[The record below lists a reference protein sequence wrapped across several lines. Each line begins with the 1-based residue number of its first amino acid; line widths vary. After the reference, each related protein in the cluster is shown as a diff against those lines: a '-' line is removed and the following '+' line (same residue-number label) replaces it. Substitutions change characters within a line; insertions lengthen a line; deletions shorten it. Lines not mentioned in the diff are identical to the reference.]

1 MENKIDGQ
9 GMSVAQVFEDRY
21 VIDYFQREYKWEK
34 KHIEQLL
41 YDLDFAFHESYQ
53 DGDTIDDI
61 PNYKPYFMGPYIVSR
76 HHTMY
81 SLIDGQQRLTS
92 LTLLLIYIVKHFPD
106 TRDDLE
112 KLIYKRSFKKESYNL
127 NIEGRERVMDFLFKD
142 VDFDRTNMSVS
153 EINILSRYSDIEDL
167 FPERLRDSDKII
179 LFSYWLL
186 NKVVLVQI
194 LSYSDDNAYTIFE
207 TMNDRGF
214 NLTSSEMLK
223 SLLLSKIK
231 DAEVRR
237 RCDQKWKENIQRLVS
252 VDKDCEQD
260 FFRAWLRGRY
270 LINVKDTSDIDA
282 IGIGFH
288 RWVKNN
294 MKLFKLTS
302 DSKIESL
309 ITDELSFYISIF
321 LSIRVSETSSNGLYT
336 SIFVQNPYGV
346 ASSLAYP
353 LYLSVVN
360 QSDLQKDIQEKITL
374 VSKALDTFVVR
385 RILMHQSVGQSSI
398 RGFMY
403 SLILSVRGFAI
414 EDLKDNLTS
423 FLDKYATM
431 GQEIKPDVVAHYPYK
446 FLRYF
451 QYRVNLYLESLLGD
465 AQVCGYSD
473 SRRSVLVDMMEG
485 RLELTAGIYRTC
497 YSPIYAVALVWG
509 NESTSFL
516 KRYRCLID
524 ESDSKES
531 KELLG
536 KLDLSFEKNIK
547 KHLDSFLHS
556 LYDTLVSRIWSI
568 K

>member
-34 KHIEQLL
+34 KHIEQLI
-41 YDLDFAFHESYQ
+41 YDLDFAFHESYKS
-53 DGDTIDDI
+53 GDTIDDI

-186 NKVVLVQI
+186 NKVLLVQI

-473 SRRSVLVDMMEG
+473 SRHSVLVDMLDE
-485 RLELTAGIYRTC
+485 RLQLTAGIYRTC
-497 YSPIYAVALVWG
+497 YSPIYAVAMVWG
-509 NESTSFL
+509 SESMAFL
-516 KRYRCLID
+516 KRYRCLVD
-524 ESDSKES
+524 EPDSKES
-531 KELLG
+531 ELLLERLNLPKSKNSKT
-536 KLDLSFEKNIK
+536 KLDA
-547 KHLDSFLHS
+547 FLHS
-556 LYDTLVSRIWSI
+556 LYDTLVSKIWNI
-568 K
+568 

>member
-34 KHIEQLL
+34 KHIEQLI
-41 YDLDFAFHESYQ
+41 YDLDFAFHESYK

-431 GQEIKPDVVAHYPYK
+431 GQELKPDVVAHYPYK

-473 SRRSVLVDMMEG
+473 SRHSVLVDMLDE
-485 RLELTAGIYRTC
+485 RLQLTAGIYRTC
-497 YSPIYAVALVWG
+497 YSPIYAVAMVWG
-509 NESTSFL
+509 SESMAFL
-516 KRYRCLID
+516 KRYRCLVD
-524 ESDSKES
+524 EPDSKES
-531 KELLG
+531 ELLLERLNLPKSKNSKT
-536 KLDLSFEKNIK
+536 KLDA
-547 KHLDSFLHS
+547 FLHS
-556 LYDTLVSRIWSI
+556 LYDTLVSKIWNI
-568 K
+568 

>member
-214 NLTSSEMLK
+214 NLTSSEILK

-321 LSIRVSETSSNGLYT
+321 LSIRVSETSSIGLYM
-336 SIFVQNPYGV
+336 SIFVQNPSGG

-431 GQEIKPDVVAHYPYK
+431 GQELKPDVVAHYPYK

-473 SRRSVLVDMMEG
+473 SRHSVLVDMLDE
-485 RLELTAGIYRTC
+485 RLQLTAGIYRTC
-497 YSPIYAVALVWG
+497 YSPIYAVAMVWG
-509 NESTSFL
+509 SESMAFL
-516 KRYRCLID
+516 KRYRCLVD
-524 ESDSKES
+524 EPDSKES
-531 KELLG
+531 ELLLERLNLPKSKNSKT
-536 KLDLSFEKNIK
+536 KLDA
-547 KHLDSFLHS
+547 FLHS
-556 LYDTLVSRIWSI
+556 LYDTLVSKIWI
-568 K
+568 I

>member
-34 KHIEQLL
+34 KHIEQLI
-41 YDLDFAFHESYQ
+41 YDLDFAFHESYK

-237 RCDQKWKENIQRLVS
+237 RCDQKWKENILRLVS

-321 LSIRVSETSSNGLYT
+321 LSIRVSETSAIGLYP
-336 SIFVQNPYGV
+336 SIFIQNPYGV

-431 GQEIKPDVVAHYPYK
+431 GQELKPDVVAHYPYK

-473 SRRSVLVDMMEG
+473 SRHSVLVDMLDE
-485 RLELTAGIYRTC
+485 RLQLTAGIYRTC
-497 YSPIYAVALVWG
+497 YSPIYAVAMVWG
-509 NESTSFL
+509 SESMAFL
-516 KRYRCLID
+516 KRYRCLVD
-524 ESDSKES
+524 EPDSKES
-531 KELLG
+531 ELLLERLNLPKSKNSKT
-536 KLDLSFEKNIK
+536 KLDA
-547 KHLDSFLHS
+547 FLHS
-556 LYDTLVSRIWSI
+556 LYDTLVSKIWNI
-568 K
+568 

>member
-431 GQEIKPDVVAHYPYK
+431 GQEIKPDVVARYPYK

-473 SRRSVLVDMMEG
+473 SRHSVLVDMLDE
-485 RLELTAGIYRTC
+485 RLQLTAGIYRTC
-497 YSPIYAVALVWG
+497 YSPIYAVAMVWDS
-509 NESTSFL
+509 ESMAFL
-516 KRYRCLID
+516 KRYRCLVD
-524 ESDSKES
+524 EPDSKES
-531 KELLG
+531 ELLLERLNLPKSKNSKT
-536 KLDLSFEKNIK
+536 KLDA
-547 KHLDSFLHS
+547 FLHS
-556 LYDTLVSRIWSI
+556 LYDTLVSKIWNI
-568 K
+568 

>member
-34 KHIEQLL
+34 KHIEQLI
-41 YDLDFAFHESYQ
+41 YDLDFAFHESYK

-194 LSYSDDNAYTIFE
+194 LSISDDNANTIFE

-336 SIFVQNPYGV
+336 SFFVQNPYGV

-473 SRRSVLVDMMEG
+473 SRHSVLVDMLDE
-485 RLELTAGIYRTC
+485 RLQLTAGIYRTC
-497 YSPIYAVALVWG
+497 YSPIYAVAMVWG
-509 NESTSFL
+509 SESMAFL
-516 KRYRCLID
+516 KRYRCLVD
-524 ESDSKES
+524 EPDSKES
-531 KELLG
+531 ELLLERLNLPKSKNSKT
-536 KLDLSFEKNIK
+536 KLDA
-547 KHLDSFLHS
+547 FLHS
-556 LYDTLVSRIWSI
+556 LYDTLVSKIWNI
-568 K
+568 

>member
-260 FFRAWLRGRY
+260 FFRAWLRARY

-321 LSIRVSETSSNGLYT
+321 LSIRVSETASNGLYP

-431 GQEIKPDVVAHYPYK
+431 GQELKPDVVAHYPYK

-473 SRRSVLVDMMEG
+473 SRHSVLVDMLDE
-485 RLELTAGIYRTC
+485 RLQLTAGIYRTC
-497 YSPIYAVALVWG
+497 YSPIYAVAMVWG
-509 NESTSFL
+509 SESMAFL
-516 KRYRCLID
+516 KRYRCLVD
-524 ESDSKES
+524 EPDSKES
-531 KELLG
+531 ELLLERLNLPKSKNSKT
-536 KLDLSFEKNIK
+536 KLDA
-547 KHLDSFLHS
+547 FLHS
-556 LYDTLVSRIWSI
+556 LYDTLVSKIWNI
-568 K
+568 

>member
-34 KHIEQLL
+34 KHIEQLI
-41 YDLDFAFHESYQ
+41 YDLDFAFHESYK

-127 NIEGRERVMDFLFKD
+127 NIEGRERVMDFLFKN

-414 EDLKDNLTS
+414 ENLKDNLTS

-431 GQEIKPDVVAHYPYK
+431 GQELKPDVVAHYPYK

-473 SRRSVLVDMMEG
+473 SRHSVLVDMLDE
-485 RLELTAGIYRTC
+485 RLQLTAGIYRTC
-497 YSPIYAVALVWG
+497 YSPIYAVAMVWG
-509 NESTSFL
+509 SESMAFL
-516 KRYRCLID
+516 KRYRCLVD
-524 ESDSKES
+524 EPDSKES
-531 KELLG
+531 ELLLERLNLPKSKNSKT
-536 KLDLSFEKNIK
+536 KLEA
-547 KHLDSFLHS
+547 FLHS
-556 LYDTLVSRIWSI
+556 LYDTLVSKIWSI
-568 K
+568 

>member
-34 KHIEQLL
+34 KHIEQLI
-41 YDLDFAFHESYQ
+41 YDLDFAFHESYK

-92 LTLLLIYIVKHFPD
+92 FTLLLIYIVKHFPD

-423 FLDKYATM
+423 FLDKYTTM
-431 GQEIKPDVVAHYPYK
+431 GQELKPDVVAHYPYK

-465 AQVCGYSD
+465 AQVCSYSD
-473 SRRSVLVDMMEG
+473 SRHSVLVDMLDE
-485 RLELTAGIYRTC
+485 RLQLTAGIYRTC
-497 YSPIYAVALVWG
+497 YSPIYAVAMVWG
-509 NESTSFL
+509 SESMAFL
-516 KRYRCLID
+516 KRYRCLVD
-524 ESDSKES
+524 EPDSKES
-531 KELLG
+531 ELLLERLNLPKSKNSKT
-536 KLDLSFEKNIK
+536 KLDA
-547 KHLDSFLHS
+547 FLHS
-556 LYDTLVSRIWSI
+556 LYDTLVSKIWNI
-568 K
+568 

>member
-34 KHIEQLL
+34 KHIEQLI
-41 YDLDFAFHESYQ
+41 YDLDFAFHESYK

-153 EINILSRYSDIEDL
+153 EINIQSRYSDIEDL

-423 FLDKYATM
+423 FLDKYTTM
-431 GQEIKPDVVAHYPYK
+431 GQELKPDVVAHYPYK

-465 AQVCGYSD
+465 AQVCSYSD
-473 SRRSVLVDMMEG
+473 SRHSVLVDMLDE
-485 RLELTAGIYRTC
+485 RLQLTAGIYRTC
-497 YSPIYAVALVWG
+497 YSPIYAVAMVWG
-509 NESTSFL
+509 SESMAFL
-516 KRYRCLID
+516 KRYRCLVD
-524 ESDSKES
+524 EPDSKES
-531 KELLG
+531 ELLLERLNLPKSKNSKT
-536 KLDLSFEKNIK
+536 KLDA
-547 KHLDSFLHS
+547 FLHS
-556 LYDTLVSRIWSI
+556 LYDTLVSKIWNI
-568 K
+568 

>member
-186 NKVVLVQI
+186 NKVLLVQI

-321 LSIRVSETSSNGLYT
+321 LSIRVSETSSNGLYP
-336 SIFVQNPYGV
+336 SVFVQNPYGV

-431 GQEIKPDVVAHYPYK
+431 GQELKPDVVAHYPYK

-473 SRRSVLVDMMEG
+473 SRHSVLVDMLDE
-485 RLELTAGIYRTC
+485 RLQLTAGIYRTC
-497 YSPIYAVALVWG
+497 YSPIYAVAMVWG
-509 NESTSFL
+509 SESMAFL
-516 KRYRCLID
+516 KRYRCLVD
-524 ESDSKES
+524 EPDSKES
-531 KELLG
+531 ELLLERLNLPKSKNSKT
-536 KLDLSFEKNIK
+536 KLDA
-547 KHLDSFLHS
+547 FLHS
-556 LYDTLVSRIWSI
+556 LYDTLVSKIWNI
-568 K
+568 

>member
-34 KHIEQLL
+34 KHIEQLI
-41 YDLDFAFHESYQ
+41 YDLDFAFHESYKN
-53 DGDTIDDI
+53 GDTIDDI

-321 LSIRVSETSSNGLYT
+321 LSIRVSETASNGLYP

-431 GQEIKPDVVAHYPYK
+431 GQELKPDVVAHYPYK

-473 SRRSVLVDMMEG
+473 SRHSVLVDMLDE
-485 RLELTAGIYRTC
+485 RLQLTAGIYRTC
-497 YSPIYAVALVWG
+497 YSPIYAVAMVWG
-509 NESTSFL
+509 SESMAFL
-516 KRYRCLID
+516 KRYRCLVD
-524 ESDSKES
+524 EPDSKES
-531 KELLG
+531 ELLLERLNLPKSKNSKT
-536 KLDLSFEKNIK
+536 KLDA
-547 KHLDSFLHS
+547 FLHS
-556 LYDTLVSRIWSI
+556 LYDTLVSKIWNI
-568 K
+568 

>member
-9 GMSVAQVFEDRY
+9 GMRVAQVFEDRY

-473 SRRSVLVDMMEG
+473 SRHSVLVDMLDE
-485 RLELTAGIYRTC
+485 RLQLTAGIYRTC
-497 YSPIYAVALVWG
+497 YSPIYAVAMVWG
-509 NESTSFL
+509 SESMAFL
-516 KRYRCLID
+516 KRYRCLVD
-524 ESDSKES
+524 EPDSKES
-531 KELLG
+531 ELLLERLNLPKSKNSKT
-536 KLDLSFEKNIK
+536 KLDA
-547 KHLDSFLHS
+547 FLHS
-556 LYDTLVSRIWSI
+556 LYDTLVSKIWNI
-568 K
+568 

>member
-112 KLIYKRSFKKESYNL
+112 KLIYNRSFKKESYNL
-127 NIEGRERVMDFLFKD
+127 NIEGRERVMGFLFKD

-414 EDLKDNLTS
+414 EALKDNLTS

-431 GQEIKPDVVAHYPYK
+431 GQELKPDVVAHYPYK

-473 SRRSVLVDMMEG
+473 SRHSVLVDMLDE
-485 RLELTAGIYRTC
+485 RLQLTAGIYRTC
-497 YSPIYAVALVWG
+497 YSPIYAVAMVWG
-509 NESTSFL
+509 SESMAFL
-516 KRYRCLID
+516 KRYRCLVD
-524 ESDSKES
+524 EPDSKES
-531 KELLG
+531 ELLLERLNLPKSKNSKT
-536 KLDLSFEKNIK
+536 KLDA
-547 KHLDSFLHS
+547 FLHS
-556 LYDTLVSRIWSI
+556 LYDTLVSKIWNI
-568 K
+568 

>member
-231 DAEVRR
+231 DADVRR
-237 RCDQKWKENIQRLVS
+237 RCDQKWKENIQRVVS

-336 SIFVQNPYGV
+336 SILVQNPYGV
-346 ASSLAYP
+346 ASSLPYP

-431 GQEIKPDVVAHYPYK
+431 GQELKPDVVAHYPYK

-473 SRRSVLVDMMEG
+473 SRHSVLVDMLDE
-485 RLELTAGIYRTC
+485 RLQLTAGIYRTC
-497 YSPIYAVALVWG
+497 YSPIYAVAMVWG
-509 NESTSFL
+509 SESMAFL
-516 KRYRCLID
+516 KRYRCLVD
-524 ESDSKES
+524 EPDSKES
-531 KELLG
+531 ELLLERLNLPKSKNSKT
-536 KLDLSFEKNIK
+536 KLDA
-547 KHLDSFLHS
+547 FLHS
-556 LYDTLVSRIWSI
+556 LYDTLVSKIWNI
-568 K
+568 

>member
-260 FFRAWLRGRY
+260 FFRAWLRARY

-473 SRRSVLVDMMEG
+473 SRHSVLVDMLDE
-485 RLELTAGIYRTC
+485 RLQLTAGIYRTC
-497 YSPIYAVALVWG
+497 YSPIYAVAMVWG
-509 NESTSFL
+509 SESMAFL
-516 KRYRCLID
+516 KRYRCLVD
-524 ESDSKES
+524 EPDSKES
-531 KELLG
+531 ELLLERLNLPKSKNSKT
-536 KLDLSFEKNIK
+536 KLDA
-547 KHLDSFLHS
+547 FLHS
-556 LYDTLVSRIWSI
+556 LYDTLVSKIWNI
-568 K
+568 

>member
-423 FLDKYATM
+423 FLNKYATM
-431 GQEIKPDVVAHYPYK
+431 GQELKPDVVAHYPYK

-473 SRRSVLVDMMEG
+473 SRHSVLVDMLDE
-485 RLELTAGIYRTC
+485 RLQLTAGIYRTC
-497 YSPIYAVALVWG
+497 YSPIYAVAMVWG
-509 NESTSFL
+509 SESMAFL
-516 KRYRCLID
+516 KRYRCLVD
-524 ESDSKES
+524 EPDSKES
-531 KELLG
+531 ELLLERLNLPKSKNSKT
-536 KLDLSFEKNIK
+536 KLDA
-547 KHLDSFLHS
+547 FLHS
-556 LYDTLVSRIWSI
+556 LYDTLVSKIWNI
-568 K
+568 

>member
-1 MENKIDGQ
+1 
-9 GMSVAQVFEDRY
+9 MSVAQVFEDRY

-473 SRRSVLVDMMEG
+473 SRHSVLVDMLDE
-485 RLELTAGIYRTC
+485 RLQLTAGIYRTC
-497 YSPIYAVALVWG
+497 YSPIYAVAMVWG
-509 NESTSFL
+509 SESMAFL
-516 KRYRCLID
+516 KRYRCLVD
-524 ESDSKES
+524 EPDSKES
-531 KELLG
+531 ELLLERLNLPKSKNSKT
-536 KLDLSFEKNIK
+536 KLDA
-547 KHLDSFLHS
+547 FLHS
-556 LYDTLVSRIWSI
+556 LYDTLVSKIWNI
-568 K
+568 

>member
-321 LSIRVSETSSNGLYT
+321 LSIRVSETASNGLYP

-431 GQEIKPDVVAHYPYK
+431 GQELKPDVVAHYPYK

-473 SRRSVLVDMMEG
+473 SRHSVLVDMLDE
-485 RLELTAGIYRTC
+485 RLQLTAGIYRTC
-497 YSPIYAVALVWG
+497 YSPIYAVAMVWG
-509 NESTSFL
+509 SESMAFL
-516 KRYRCLID
+516 KRYRCLVD
-524 ESDSKES
+524 EPDSKES
-531 KELLG
+531 ELLLERLNLPKSKNSKT
-536 KLDLSFEKNIK
+536 KLDA
-547 KHLDSFLHS
+547 FLHS
-556 LYDTLVSRIWSI
+556 LYDTLVSKIWNI
-568 K
+568 

>member
-34 KHIEQLL
+34 KHIEQLI
-41 YDLDFAFHESYQ
+41 YDLDFAFHESYK

-92 LTLLLIYIVKHFPD
+92 LTLLLIYIVKHYPD

-153 EINILSRYSDIEDL
+153 ETNILSRYADIEDL
-167 FPERLRDSDKII
+167 FPERLRDGDKII

-237 RCDQKWKENIQRLVS
+237 RCDQKWKENIQRLVT

-270 LINVKDTSDIDA
+270 LTNVKDTSDVDA

-294 MKLFKLTS
+294 MKLFKLNS

-309 ITDELSFYISIF
+309 ITNELNFYISIF
-321 LSIRVSETSSNGLYT
+321 VSIRSSETSANGLYP
-336 SIFVQNPYGV
+336 SIFIQNPYGV

-360 QSDLQKDIQEKITL
+360 QSDLQQDIQNKISL

-385 RILMHQSVGQSSI
+385 RNLMHQSVGQSSI

-403 SLILSVRGFAI
+403 PLILAVRGLSIEELKDSLI
-414 EDLKDNLTS
+414 S
-423 FLDKYATM
+423 FLDKYAM
-431 GQEIKPDVVAHYPYK
+431 YGQEINPDVVAHYPYK

-465 AQVCGYSD
+465 VQVRGYSD
-473 SRRSVLVDMMEG
+473 SRHSVLVDMLDE
-485 RLELTAGIYRTC
+485 RLQLTAGIYRTC
-497 YSPIYAVALVWG
+497 YSPIYAVAMLWG
-509 NESTSFL
+509 SESTAFL
-516 KRYRCLID
+516 KRYRCLVD
-524 ESDSKES
+524 EPES
-531 KELLG
+531 EETKLMLD
-536 KLDLSFEKNIK
+536 KLDLKPDNK
-547 KHLDSFLHS
+547 TKVQLDGFLHA
-556 LYDTLVSRIWSI
+556 LYDALVSRIWNI
-568 K
+568 

>member
-431 GQEIKPDVVAHYPYK
+431 GQELKPDVVAHYPYK

-473 SRRSVLVDMMEG
+473 SRHSVLVDMLEE
-485 RLELTAGIYRTC
+485 RLQLTAGIYRTC
-497 YSPIYAVALVWG
+497 YSPIYAVAMVWG
-509 NESTSFL
+509 SESMAFL
-516 KRYRCLID
+516 KRYRCLVD
-524 ESDSKES
+524 EPDSKES
-531 KELLG
+531 ELLLERLNLPKSKNSKT
-536 KLDLSFEKNIK
+536 KLDA
-547 KHLDSFLHS
+547 FLHS
-556 LYDTLVSRIWSI
+556 LYDTLVSKIWKI
-568 K
+568 

>member
-260 FFRAWLRGRY
+260 FFRAWLRARY

-497 YSPIYAVALVWG
+497 YSPIYAVAMVWG
-509 NESTSFL
+509 SESMAFL
-516 KRYRCLID
+516 KRYRCLVD
-524 ESDSKES
+524 EPDSKES
-531 KELLG
+531 ELLLERLNLPKSKNSKT
-536 KLDLSFEKNIK
+536 KLDA
-547 KHLDSFLHS
+547 FLHS
-556 LYDTLVSRIWSI
+556 LYDTLVSKIWNI
-568 K
+568 

>member
-112 KLIYKRSFKKESYNL
+112 KIIYKRSFKKESYNL

-473 SRRSVLVDMMEG
+473 SRHSVLVDMLDE
-485 RLELTAGIYRTC
+485 RLQLTAGIYRTC
-497 YSPIYAVALVWG
+497 YSPIYAVAMVWG
-509 NESTSFL
+509 SESMAFL
-516 KRYRCLID
+516 KRYRCLVD
-524 ESDSKES
+524 EPDSKES
-531 KELLG
+531 ELLLERLNLPKSKNSKT
-536 KLDLSFEKNIK
+536 KLDA
-547 KHLDSFLHS
+547 FLHS
-556 LYDTLVSRIWSI
+556 LYDTLVSKIWNI
-568 K
+568 

>member
-34 KHIEQLL
+34 KHIEQLI
-41 YDLDFAFHESYQ
+41 YDLDFAFHESYKN
-53 DGDTIDDI
+53 GDTIDDI

-431 GQEIKPDVVAHYPYK
+431 GQELKPDVVAHYPYK

-473 SRRSVLVDMMEG
+473 SRHSVLVDMLDE
-485 RLELTAGIYRTC
+485 RLQLTAGIYRTC
-497 YSPIYAVALVWG
+497 YSPIYAVAMVWG
-509 NESTSFL
+509 SESMAFL
-516 KRYRCLID
+516 KRYRCLVD
-524 ESDSKES
+524 EPDSKES
-531 KELLG
+531 ELLLERLNLPKSKNSKT
-536 KLDLSFEKNIK
+536 KLDA
-547 KHLDSFLHS
+547 FLHS
-556 LYDTLVSRIWSI
+556 LYDTLVSKIWNI
-568 K
+568 

>member
-34 KHIEQLL
+34 KHIEQLI
-41 YDLDFAFHESYQ
+41 YDLDFAFHESYK
-53 DGDTIDDI
+53 DGDSIDDI

-423 FLDKYATM
+423 FLDKYTTM
-431 GQEIKPDVVAHYPYK
+431 GQELKPDVVAHYPYK

-465 AQVCGYSD
+465 AQVCSYSD
-473 SRRSVLVDMMEG
+473 SRHSVLVDMLDE
-485 RLELTAGIYRTC
+485 RLQLTAGIYRTC
-497 YSPIYAVALVWG
+497 YSPIHAVAMVWG
-509 NESTSFL
+509 SESMAFL
-516 KRYRCLID
+516 KRYRCLVD
-524 ESDSKES
+524 EPDSKES
-531 KELLG
+531 ELLLERLNLPKSKNSKT
-536 KLDLSFEKNIK
+536 KLDA
-547 KHLDSFLHS
+547 FLHS
-556 LYDTLVSRIWSI
+556 LYDTLVSKIWNI
-568 K
+568 

>member
-34 KHIEQLL
+34 KHIEQLI
-41 YDLDFAFHESYQ
+41 YDLDFAFHESYK

-237 RCDQKWKENIQRLVS
+237 RCDQKWKENILRLVS

-403 SLILSVRGFAI
+403 SLILSVRGYAI

-423 FLDKYATM
+423 FLDKYTTM
-431 GQEIKPDVVAHYPYK
+431 GQELKPDVVAHYPYK

-473 SRRSVLVDMMEG
+473 SRHSVLVDMLDE
-485 RLELTAGIYRTC
+485 RLQLTAGIYRTC
-497 YSPIYAVALVWG
+497 YSPIYAVAMVWG
-509 NESTSFL
+509 SESMAFL
-516 KRYRCLID
+516 KRYRCLVD
-524 ESDSKES
+524 EPDSKES
-531 KELLG
+531 ELLLERLNLPKSKNSKT
-536 KLDLSFEKNIK
+536 KLDA
-547 KHLDSFLHS
+547 FLHS
-556 LYDTLVSRIWSI
+556 LYDTLVSKIWNI
-568 K
+568 

>member
-34 KHIEQLL
+34 KHIEQLI
-41 YDLDFAFHESYQ
+41 YDLDFAFHESYK

-282 IGIGFH
+282 IGIVFH

-431 GQEIKPDVVAHYPYK
+431 GQELKPDVVAHYPYK

-473 SRRSVLVDMMEG
+473 SRHSVLVDMLDE
-485 RLELTAGIYRTC
+485 RLQLTAGIYRTC
-497 YSPIYAVALVWG
+497 YSPIYAVAMVWG
-509 NESTSFL
+509 SESMAFL
-516 KRYRCLID
+516 KRYRCLVD
-524 ESDSKES
+524 EPDSKES
-531 KELLG
+531 ELLLERLNLPKSKNSKT
-536 KLDLSFEKNIK
+536 KLDA
-547 KHLDSFLHS
+547 FLHS
-556 LYDTLVSRIWSI
+556 LYDTLVSKIWNI
-568 K
+568 

>member
-473 SRRSVLVDMMEG
+473 SRHSVLVDMLDE
-485 RLELTAGIYRTC
+485 RLQLTAGIYRTC
-497 YSPIYAVALVWG
+497 YSPIYAVAMVWG
-509 NESTSFL
+509 SESMAFL
-516 KRYRCLID
+516 KRYRCLVD
-524 ESDSKES
+524 EPDSKES
-531 KELLG
+531 ELLLERLNLPKSKNSKT
-536 KLDLSFEKNIK
+536 KLDA
-547 KHLDSFLHS
+547 FLHS
-556 LYDTLVSRIWSI
+556 LYDTLVSKIWNI
-568 K
+568 

>member
-34 KHIEQLL
+34 KHIEQLI
-41 YDLDFAFHESYQ
+41 YDLDFAFHESYK

-414 EDLKDNLTS
+414 ENLKDNLTS

-431 GQEIKPDVVAHYPYK
+431 GQELKPDVVAHYPYK

-473 SRRSVLVDMMEG
+473 SRHSVLVDMLDE
-485 RLELTAGIYRTC
+485 RLQLTAGIYRTC
-497 YSPIYAVALVWG
+497 YSPIYAVAMVWG
-509 NESTSFL
+509 NESMAFL
-516 KRYRCLID
+516 KRYRCLVD
-524 ESDSKES
+524 EPDSKES
-531 KELLG
+531 ELLLERLNLPKSKNSKT
-536 KLDLSFEKNIK
+536 KLDA
-547 KHLDSFLHS
+547 FLHS
-556 LYDTLVSRIWSI
+556 LYDTLVSKIWNI
-568 K
+568 

>member
-431 GQEIKPDVVAHYPYK
+431 GQELKPDVVAHYPYK

-473 SRRSVLVDMMEG
+473 SRHSVLVDMLDE
-485 RLELTAGIYRTC
+485 RLQLTAGIYRTC
-497 YSPIYAVALVWG
+497 YSPIYAVAMVWG
-509 NESTSFL
+509 SESMAFL
-516 KRYRCLID
+516 KRYRCLVD
-524 ESDSKES
+524 EPDSKES
-531 KELLG
+531 ELLLERLNLPKSKNSKT
-536 KLDLSFEKNIK
+536 KLDA
-547 KHLDSFLHS
+547 FLHS
-556 LYDTLVSRIWSI
+556 LYDTLVSKIWNI
-568 K
+568 

>member
-34 KHIEQLL
+34 KHIEQLI
-41 YDLDFAFHESYQ
+41 YDLDFAFHESYK
-53 DGDTIDDI
+53 DGDSIDDI

-431 GQEIKPDVVAHYPYK
+431 GQELKPDVVAHYPYK

-473 SRRSVLVDMMEG
+473 SRHSVLVDMLDE
-485 RLELTAGIYRTC
+485 RLQLTAGIYRTC
-497 YSPIYAVALVWG
+497 YSPIYAVAMVWG
-509 NESTSFL
+509 SESMAFL
-516 KRYRCLID
+516 KRYRCLVD
-524 ESDSKES
+524 EPDSKES
-531 KELLG
+531 ELLLERLNLPKSKNSKT
-536 KLDLSFEKNIK
+536 KLDA
-547 KHLDSFLHS
+547 FLHS
-556 LYDTLVSRIWSI
+556 LYDTLVSKIWNI
-568 K
+568 

>member
-231 DAEVRR
+231 DADVRR
-237 RCDQKWKENIQRLVS
+237 RCDQKWKENIQRLIS

-270 LINVKDTSDIDA
+270 LMNVKDTSDVDA

-321 LSIRVSETSSNGLYT
+321 LSIRVSETSSNGLYP

-360 QSDLQKDIQEKITL
+360 QSDLQKDIQNKIKL

-385 RILMHQSVGQSSI
+385 RILTHQSVGQSSI

-403 SLILSVRGFAI
+403 PLILSVRSLAI
-414 EDLKDNLTS
+414 EELKDNLVS
-423 FLDKYATM
+423 FLNKYAMM
-431 GQEIKPDVVAHYPYK
+431 GQKIKPDVVAHYPYK

-451 QYRVNLYLESLLGD
+451 QYRVNLYLESLLGNN
-465 AQVCGYSD
+465 QVTGYSD
-473 SRRSVLVDMMEG
+473 CRRSVLVDMMDG
-485 RLELTAGIYRTC
+485 HLELTAGFYRTC
-497 YSPIYAVALVWG
+497 YSPIYAIAMLFG
-509 NESTSFL
+509 NDSTDYL

-524 ESDSKES
+524 EPDSEGS
-531 KELLG
+531 VLLLEKLNLPQG
-536 KLDLSFEKNIK
+536 KKDK
-547 KHLDSFLHS
+547 KYLNSFLCS
-556 LYDTLVSRIWSI
+556 LYDALVLQIWSI
-568 K
+568 

>member
-127 NIEGRERVMDFLFKD
+127 NIEGRERGMDFLFKD

-431 GQEIKPDVVAHYPYK
+431 GQELKPDVVAHYPYK

-473 SRRSVLVDMMEG
+473 SRHSVLVDMLDE
-485 RLELTAGIYRTC
+485 RLQLTAGIYRTC
-497 YSPIYAVALVWG
+497 YSPIYAVAMVWG
-509 NESTSFL
+509 SESMAFL
-516 KRYRCLID
+516 KRYRCLVD
-524 ESDSKES
+524 EPDSKES
-531 KELLG
+531 ELLLERLNLPKSKNSKT
-536 KLDLSFEKNIK
+536 KLDA
-547 KHLDSFLHS
+547 FLHS
-556 LYDTLVSRIWSI
+556 LYDTLVSKIWNI
-568 K
+568 

>member
-34 KHIEQLL
+34 KHIEQLI
-41 YDLDFAFHESYQ
+41 YDLDFAFHESYK

-61 PNYKPYFMGPYIVSR
+61 PNFKPYFMGPYIVSR

-431 GQEIKPDVVAHYPYK
+431 GQELKPDVVAHYPYK

-473 SRRSVLVDMMEG
+473 SRHSVLVDMLDE
-485 RLELTAGIYRTC
+485 RLQLTAGIYRTC
-497 YSPIYAVALVWG
+497 YSPIYAVAMVWG
-509 NESTSFL
+509 SESMAFL
-516 KRYRCLID
+516 KRYRCLVD
-524 ESDSKES
+524 EPDSKES
-531 KELLG
+531 ELLLERLNLPKSKNSKT
-536 KLDLSFEKNIK
+536 KLDA
-547 KHLDSFLHS
+547 FLHS
-556 LYDTLVSRIWSI
+556 LYDTLVSKIWNI
-568 K
+568 

>member
-270 LINVKDTSDIDA
+270 LINVKDTSDIYA

-473 SRRSVLVDMMEG
+473 SRHSVLVDMLDE
-485 RLELTAGIYRTC
+485 RLQLTAGIYRTC
-497 YSPIYAVALVWG
+497 YSPIYAVAMVWG
-509 NESTSFL
+509 SESMAFL
-516 KRYRCLID
+516 KRYRCLVD
-524 ESDSKES
+524 EPDSKES
-531 KELLG
+531 ELLLERLNLPKSKNSKT
-536 KLDLSFEKNIK
+536 KLDA
-547 KHLDSFLHS
+547 FLHS
-556 LYDTLVSRIWSI
+556 LYDTLVSKIWNI
-568 K
+568 

>member
-403 SLILSVRGFAI
+403 SLILSVRGFVI

-473 SRRSVLVDMMEG
+473 SRHSVLVDMLDE
-485 RLELTAGIYRTC
+485 RLQLTAGIYRTC
-497 YSPIYAVALVWG
+497 YSPIYAVAMVWG
-509 NESTSFL
+509 SESMAFL
-516 KRYRCLID
+516 KRYRCLVD
-524 ESDSKES
+524 EPDSKES
-531 KELLG
+531 ELLLERLNLPKSKNSKT
-536 KLDLSFEKNIK
+536 KLDA
-547 KHLDSFLHS
+547 FLHS
-556 LYDTLVSRIWSI
+556 LYDTLVSKIWNI
-568 K
+568 